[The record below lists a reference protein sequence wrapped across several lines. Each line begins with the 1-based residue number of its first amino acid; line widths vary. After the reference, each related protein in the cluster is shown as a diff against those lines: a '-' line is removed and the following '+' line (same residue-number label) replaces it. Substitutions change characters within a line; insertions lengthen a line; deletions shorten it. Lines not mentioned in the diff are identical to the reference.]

1 MEFRTSKQWKHQI
14 GLTDNGFY
22 FDSNFFLYADV
33 DSLTGIPS
41 RTSVNTA
48 HYEHLDEFYFE
59 ILLQD
64 GQLLTQEVKTSHRAK
79 SVFLMGNTVD
89 ASKELSYIYKILLEK
104 TLKYRYKKYT
114 EYKEIKGKRLIY
126 FDKRK
131 NIILS
136 ADDKYNFFLNEELI
150 GNYEDGTLEIWQLG
164 NKCTICFARANSSS
178 MFSKGFEANISIFK
192 DHDILQLAFGLVGLH
207 SIADD
212 WLIDAGFGGR

>member
-48 HYEHLDEFYFE
+48 HYQHLDEFYFE
-59 ILLQD
+59 ILLRD
-64 GQLLTQEVKTSHRAK
+64 GQLLSQEVKTSHRAK
-79 SVFLMGNTVD
+79 SVFFMGNTVD
-89 ASKELSYIYKILLEK
+89 ASRELSLIYKILLQN
-104 TLKYRYKKYT
+104 TLKYRYQKYL
-114 EYKEIKGKRLIY
+114 EYAENNEKWLLY

-136 ADDKYNFFLNEELI
+136 ADDKHNFFLNEELI
-150 GNYEDGTLEIWQLG
+150 GNRKDGTVEIWQLA

-192 DHDILQLAFGLVGLH
+192 DHDILQEMFRLAGLH
-207 SIADD
+207 SAADN
-212 WLIDAGFGGR
+212 WLIND